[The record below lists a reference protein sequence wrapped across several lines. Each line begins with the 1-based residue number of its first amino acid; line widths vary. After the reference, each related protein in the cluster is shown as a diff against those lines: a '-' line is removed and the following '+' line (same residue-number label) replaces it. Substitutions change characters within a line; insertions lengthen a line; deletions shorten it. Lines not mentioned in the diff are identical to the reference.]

1 MAFRERRGRQPLF
14 IAGCV
19 FSAMAVVPLL
29 MGPPFSFPRLLAT
42 GTLAALA
49 VFMLGSGRA
58 RQLSIVVDLEA
69 GTLTHGT
76 RVTSLP
82 RTSTLRLG
90 SSQRGPERAPHVPY
104 RVELS
109 LGDGRRECLLERNE
123 PAAVLRDVSRLLS
136 VWAIPVQRGWGL
148 PQDAQPWVYDERAA
162 SIESAPAID
171 VRGRPSASA
180 HGGALA
186 TGIGGTLIA
195 FIIGMIL
202 AARVRRGADVD
213 ALSLILPGLSLTLLI
228 VLAAYLTTARLRVV
242 TEEDVLS
249 VERRAF
255 GLPWARFSVKRPALL
270 GVFAVSSHPEP
281 ESPAHLLIQT
291 RQGPFAFRCTRE
303 LAATIAG
310 AVQPRRNTPS

>member
-1 MAFRERRGRQPLF
+1 
-14 IAGCV
+14 V
-19 FSAMAVVPLL
+19 FSALAVVPLL
-29 MGPPFSFPRLLAT
+29 MGPPFSFARLLAT

-58 RQLSIVVDLEA
+58 RQLAIVVDLQA

-82 RTSTLRLG
+82 RTSMLRLG
-90 SSQRGPERAPHVPY
+90 SSQRGPERAPQVPY

-123 PAAVLRDVSRLLS
+123 PAGVLRDLSRLLG
-136 VWAIPVQRGWGL
+136 VWPTPVQRGWGL
-148 PQDAQPWVYDERAA
+148 PQDAQPWVHDDRAA
-162 SIESAPAID
+162 SLEAAPAID

-180 HGGALA
+180 QGGALA
-186 TGIGGTLIA
+186 AGVGGTLVA

-202 AARVRRGADVD
+202 LARLRRGANVD
-213 ALSLILPGLSLTLLI
+213 ALSLILPGLSLTLLM
-228 VLAAYLTTARLRVV
+228 VLAAYLITARLRVV
-242 TEEDVLS
+242 SDAHALS

-255 GLPWARFSVKRPALL
+255 GAPWARFRVNKSALL

-303 LAATIAG
+303 LAATIAS
-310 AVQPRRNTPS
+310 AVQPRQNTLT

>member
-1 MAFRERRGRQPLF
+1 
-14 IAGCV
+14 
-19 FSAMAVVPLL
+19 
-29 MGPPFSFPRLLAT
+29 MGPPFSFARLLAT
-42 GTLAALA
+42 GTLGALA

-58 RQLSIVVDLEA
+58 RQLSVVVDLQA
-69 GTLTHGT
+69 QTLTHGT

-123 PAAVLRDVSRLLS
+123 PAGVLRDLSRLLS
-136 VWAIPVQRGWGL
+136 VWPIPVQRGWGL
-148 PQDAQPWVYDERAA
+148 PQDAEPWVHDARAA
-162 SIESAPAID
+162 RIESAPAID

-180 HGGALA
+180 LGGALA
-186 TGIGGTLIA
+186 TGVGGTFVA

-202 AARVRRGADVD
+202 VARLRRGADVD
-213 ALSLILPGLSLTLLI
+213 ALSLMLPGLSLILLI

-242 TEEDVLS
+242 SDEDTLC

-255 GLPWARFSVKRPALL
+255 GVPWARFSVKKSALL

-281 ESPAHLLIQT
+281 ESPSHLLVQT
-291 RQGPFAFRCTRE
+291 RQGPFAFHCTRE
-303 LAATIAG
+303 LAATIVG
-310 AVQPRRNTPS
+310 ALQLRRNTPS